1 MLNFLIDGKPKLLKI
16 PSLGNVIVKLTDV
29 QLSPEM
35 STGSMVY
42 NFSATATEIAK
53 CTILNLDKYDIQL
66 ICDEKV
72 SSFYGLIVNRPQNS
86 TSTTV
91 TAYLPSKSIIY
102 NQPDDAYNL
111 ILHTILKKELLQEDP
126 EE

>member
-1 MLNFLIDGKPKLLKI
+1 
-16 PSLGNVIVKLTDV
+16 
-29 QLSPEM
+29 M
-35 STGSMVY
+35 S
-42 NFSATATEIAK
+42 AATEIAK